1 MRIQNYPEKLQEYLE
16 GKKMHFSMKEGI
28 YAVRTWENQLSKY
41 EMRSNWKDSCSA
53 DEHLGL
59 WWITK
64 QT

>member
-1 MRIQNYPEKLQEYLE
+1 MD
-16 GKKMHFSMKEGI
+16 FSMKEGI
-28 YAVRTWENQLSKY
+28 YAVCTWENQLSKY
-41 EMRSNWKDSCSA
+41 EMRSNWKDSCSG